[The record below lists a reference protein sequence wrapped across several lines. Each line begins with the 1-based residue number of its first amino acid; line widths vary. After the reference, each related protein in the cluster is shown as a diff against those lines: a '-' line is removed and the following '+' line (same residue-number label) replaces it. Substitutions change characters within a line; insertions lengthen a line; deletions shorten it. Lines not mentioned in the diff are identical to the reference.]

1 LAEHIRSV
9 GWLLA
14 FQPNMFL
21 RLGWKWLAMTNTLA
35 YNTNVVTAIEKSF
48 IVPAPVSG
56 NHTVENVSQSR
67 TIRLPW
73 P

>member
-1 LAEHIRSV
+1 
-9 GWLLA
+9 
-14 FQPNMFL
+14 MFL
-21 RLGWKWLAMTNTLA
+21 RLGWKWLAMTNAPA
-35 YNTNVVTAIEKSF
+35 YNTNVATATAMVKSF

-56 NHTVENVSQSR
+56 NHTVENVSQPR